1 MKLKQMN
8 EIKLNG
14 YLKNIQPSHTIGNVY
29 YDRADLVVPR
39 PNGKEDIVRLVFKR
53 YSNTYNEDDFISLT
67 GNVRSYSAKDDNDRN
82 KVSIYVF
89 TYFDVPEER
98 IDDDKHIDYVID
110 GRICKID
117 PIRTTSNDRMNIH
130 FILANNLIVSDGD
143 RKLNAYLP
151 CIAWG
156 SLAKRISNLKVSD
169 KITIRGRIHSREY
182 VHNDDNGETEI
193 KVAHELLVTDF
204 EINE

>member
-1 MKLKQMN
+1 MN
-8 EIKLNG
+8 DIILSG
-14 YLKNIQPSHTIGNVY
+14 YIKNIQPSHTIGDIY
-29 YDRADLVVPR
+29 YDKADLVVPR

-53 YSNTYNEDDFISLT
+53 YSNIYKEDEFISIT
-67 GNVRSYSAKDDNDRN
+67 GNVRSYSAKDVDDKN

-89 TYFDVPEER
+89 TYFDVPEDAG
-98 IDDDKHIDYVID
+98 IDTEGENIDFEID

-117 PIRTTSNDRMNIH
+117 PIRTTTNGRTNIH
-130 FILANNLIVSDGD
+130 FIIANNLIVSGGD

-156 SLAKRISNLKVSD
+156 SLAKQVSRLEISD
-169 KITIRGRIHSREY
+169 KVIIRGRIHSREY
-182 VHNDDNGETEI
+182 VHHDENGEAEI

-204 EINE
+204 EVIE